1 MKEKRILPEREL
13 IRTIAAEEGGTGEWG
28 REGHPLPQTVEESF
42 EELEQL
48 LDKLEDEESSL
59 EDSFRYF
66 ERGMELVR
74 DCSAKIDKVEKKMII
89 LQDTLQEARMAS
101 LGGPDREES
110 EEEEDDGL

>member
-13 IRTIAAEEGGTGEWG
+13 IRTIAAEEGVTGERG
-28 REGHPLPQTVEESF
+28 REDRPLPQTVEESF

-101 LGGPDREES
+101 LAGPDREES